1 MAVLHVFAQAHVGDD
16 EQRRQFFFQEPH
28 GLLDDSIFG
37 IRAAGFRVF
46 AVRNAEKQNRRDA
59 ERMRANGLAQKF
71 IGRKLEY
78 AGHGGDGAADF
89 SSGTNE
95 QRQHELR
102 RAQMGFGHELPQRR
116 RLAQPARAICRKLS
130 NGLQAHEPILV
141 LKREEQS
148 RKWQ

>member
-1 MAVLHVFAQAHVGDD
+1 
-16 EQRRQFFFQEPH
+16 
-28 GLLDDSIFG
+28 
-37 IRAAGFRVF
+37 
-46 AVRNAEKQNRRDA
+46 
-59 ERMRANGLAQKF
+59 MRADGLAQQF

-89 SSGTNE
+89 SSGANE

-102 RAQMGFGHELPQRR
+102 RAQMGFGHELSQRR
-116 RLAQPARAICRKLS
+116 RLPQPARAIGWKLS

-141 LKREEQS
+141 SKQEEQS